1 MIRIKQRLLWKLLLI
16 NVVPVIG
23 VIILVIWIAIDQLAA
38 SYFMALMK
46 EYEINP
52 TDIHRM
58 FLTSIHYYLI
68 WASLAALFLA
78 FILSYLL
85 TRKVLKPLSQM
96 NDVTHDIAAGNFT
109 ARVDVAGGDEVGQLG
124 AAFNRM
130 ADSLEHIEQL
140 RKNMVADVAHE
151 LRTPLTNLRGYLEA
165 LNDQIIAPSPDTLNL
180 LEKETMRLVKLVDNL
195 QQLSRAEAARLY
207 LKRENLVISDQIND
221 LLPLYA
227 PVLDEKHVTVST
239 AFPDDAKVIFA
250 DRDKFLQ
257 AVRNLLDNSAKY
269 TPEGGDIDIRSRR
282 DGNAVEVSF
291 CNSGPEIPQAD
302 LPYIFE
308 RFFRTDRSRSRD
320 VGGAG
325 IGLAITKEL
334 IEAHGGRVGARSTDG
349 RTCIWFVLPDTRKK
363 SSSGLSVLL

>member
-1 MIRIKQRLLWKLLLI
+1 MIRIRQRLLWKLLLI
-16 NVVPVIG
+16 NVVPVIA
-23 VIILVIWIAIDQLAA
+23 VIILVIWLAIDQLAA

-46 EYEINP
+46 KYEIEP
-52 TDIHRM
+52 TAIHRM
-58 FLTSIHYYLI
+58 FLSSIHYYLI

-96 NDVTHDIAAGNFT
+96 SAVTRDIAAGNFT
-109 ARVDVAGGDEVGQLG
+109 ARVDVAGNDEVGQLG
-124 AAFNRM
+124 VSFNRM

-165 LNDQIIAPSPDTLNL
+165 VNDQVIAPSPDTLNL

-207 LKRENLVISDQIND
+207 LKREHLTVSDQIGD
-221 LLPLYA
+221 LLPLYRPA
-227 PVLDEKHVTVST
+227 LEEKHVRVATEF
-239 AFPDDAKVIFA
+239 AKDAAVVFA

-257 AVRNLLDNSAKY
+257 AVRNLLDNCVKY
-269 TPEGGDIDIRSRR
+269 TPEQGDVSISSSRCGNETRIR
-282 DGNAVEVSF
+282 F
-291 CNSGPEIPQAD
+291 CNSGPEIPNDD
-302 LPYIFE
+302 LPFIFE
-308 RFFRTDRSRSRD
+308 RFFRIDRSRSRD

-334 IEAHGGRVGARSTDG
+334 IEAHGGRVGAQSGDG
-349 RTCIWFVLPDTRKK
+349 RTCIWFTLPDEKER
-363 SSSGLSVLL
+363 LD

>member
-1 MIRIKQRLLWKLLLI
+1 MIRIKDRLLWKLLLI
-16 NVVPVIG
+16 NVVPVIAI
-23 VIILVIWIAIDQLAA
+23 IILVIWLAIDQLAA
-38 SYFMALMK
+38 GYFMALMK
-46 EYEINP
+46 KYEIEP
-52 TDIHRM
+52 TAIHRM
-58 FLTSIHYYLI
+58 FLSSIHYYLI

-96 NDVTHDIAAGNFT
+96 SAVSRDIAAGDFT
-109 ARVDVAGGDEVGQLG
+109 VRVDIESSDEVGQLG
-124 AAFNRM
+124 KSFNSM

-165 LNDQIIAPSPDTLNL
+165 VNDQVIAPSTDTLKL

-207 LKRENLVISDQIND
+207 LKRENLIISDQIED
-221 LLPLYA
+221 LLPLYRPA
-227 PVLDEKHVTVST
+227 LEEKHIKV
-239 AFPDDAKVIFA
+239 AKNFPEDAAVVHA

-257 AVRNLLDNSAKY
+257 AVRNLLDNSVKY
-269 TPEGGDIDIRSRR
+269 TLVNGDISISSRR
-282 DGNAVEVSF
+282 DGRRTEVRF
-291 CNSGPEIPQAD
+291 CNSGPVIPQAD

-308 RFFRTDRSRSRD
+308 RFFRIDRSRSRD

-334 IEAHGGRVGARSTDG
+334 IEAHGGRVGAESADG
-349 RTCIWFVLPDTRKK
+349 RTCIWFSLPDEKVSI
-363 SSSGLSVLL
+363 SS